1 MSSGQKAW
9 AEELEQ
15 EGREAHKRRLE
26 ALGLNYIANVASDLR
41 KEFQLLESSLE
52 TLPRNGWLQLD
63 RIKDLINRLN

>member
-1 MSSGQKAW
+1 MSSEQKAW
-9 AEELEQ
+9 AEE
-15 EGREAHKRRLE
+15 
-26 ALGLNYIANVASDLR
+26 